1 MIHPIRYF
9 GDPILRRRAQP
20 VTRFDEALASLA
32 DDMLE
37 TMYDANGVGLAGP
50 QIGVP
55 KRLFV
60 ALELAPEQEH
70 EADGQQHQGDA
81 AAARADRD
89 VAPADA
95 DDAEDDTTRDDTTP
109 ADKRRSWGVL
119 GEHVMVNPSFVLR
132 EGEQFGHDGCL
143 SVPGLYVDALRR
155 DLRVRLR
162 YQDVHGSWHEQDAEG
177 HFAHVLQHEY
187 DHLDGVLFF
196 DRLPDDE
203 RRAFLEEHRAELAD
217 IQRDAKA
224 LLKELR
230 RAPIAVTVQ

>member
-1 MIHPIRYF
+1 MIHPIRYY
-9 GDPILRRRAQP
+9 GDPILRKRALP
-20 VTRFDEALASLA
+20 VRSFDAALEKLA
-32 DDMLE
+32 GDMIE
-37 TMYDANGVGLAGP
+37 TMFDANGVGLAAP

-60 ALELAPEQEH
+60 ALQVDPEGE
-70 EADGQQHQGDA
+70 DGEDA
-81 AAARADRD
+81 IEGQLRS
-89 VAPADA
+89 DA
-95 DDAEDDTTRDDTTP
+95 DPAEGEET
-109 ADKRRSWGVL
+109 AEEKRRGWGVV

-143 SVPGLYVDALRR
+143 SVPGLHVEAIRR
-155 DLRVRLR
+155 DLRVRMR
-162 YQDVHGSWHEQDAEG
+162 YQDVRGDWHEQDADG

-187 DHLDGVLFF
+187 DHLEGVLFF

-203 RRAFLEEHRAELAD
+203 RRAFLEEHRTALAD

-230 RAPIAVTVQ
+230 RSPIVVPVQ

>member
-9 GDPILRRRAQP
+9 GDPILRKRALP
-20 VTRFDEALASLA
+20 VSRFDEALRTLA
-32 DDMLE
+32 EDMIE
-37 TMYDANGVGLAGP
+37 TMYDANGVGLAAP

-60 ALELAPEQEH
+60 ALHTDP
-70 EADGQQHQGDA
+70 DS
-81 AAARADRD
+81 
-89 VAPADA
+89 A
-95 DDAEDDTTRDDTTP
+95 DDDDASEGQVHSAVAGAASAAEET
-109 ADKRRSWGVL
+109 ADEKRRSWGVV
-119 GEHVMVNPSFVLR
+119 GEHVMVNPSIVVR

-155 DLRVRLR
+155 DLRVRVR
-162 YQDVHGSWHEQDAEG
+162 YQDVGGAWHEQDAEG

-187 DHLDGVLFF
+187 DHLEGVLFF

-230 RAPIAVTVQ
+230 RSPIAVPVQ